1 MYRALYTAATG
12 MGVQQQNV
20 DNIAN
25 NLANASTIGFKRVRL
40 EFQDLLYQTHRAP
53 GAAANAT
60 TTLPVGLQIG
70 LGSRVISS
78 ERIFLQGDFKQ
89 TQNPLDL
96 VIEGS
101 GFFQVRQPNG
111 DLSYTRAGS
120 FHLNAQG
127 QMVTATGEALEPAIT
142 IPREATSITIGIDG
156 TVSVTVT
163 GQTNAQTIG
172 QIQLAS
178 FANPAGLE
186 SLGRNLFRETAA
198 SGQAIIGAPD
208 AQGLGRVNQGYIE
221 GSNVNVV
228 EELVNMIS
236 AQRIYETNS
245 KVITAADRMLGTINQ
260 AVS

>member
-1 MYRALYTAATG
+1 MQA
-12 MGVQQQNV
+12 QQQNV

-25 NLANASTIGFKRVRL
+25 NLANSSTVGFKRVRL
-40 EFQDLLYQTHRAP
+40 EFQDLLYQTHRTP
-53 GAAANAT
+53 GASANAST
-60 TTLPVGLQIG
+60 PLPVGLQIG
-70 LGSRVISS
+70 LGARVISS
-78 ERIFLQGDFKQ
+78 ERVFIQGDFQQ

-101 GFFQVRQPNG
+101 GFFQVRQTNG
-111 DLSYTRAGS
+111 ELAYTRAGA

-127 QMVTATGEALEPAIT
+127 QVVTATGETLEPAIT
-142 IPREATSITIGIDG
+142 IPTAATSITVGNDG
-156 TVSVTVT
+156 TVSVTLA
-163 GQTNAQTIG
+163 GQTNAQSVG
-172 QIQLAS
+172 QIQLAA
-178 FANPAGLE
+178 FANPAGME

-198 SGQAIIGAPD
+198 SGQPTISAPD
-208 AQGLGRVNQGYIE
+208 ANGLGRINQGYVE